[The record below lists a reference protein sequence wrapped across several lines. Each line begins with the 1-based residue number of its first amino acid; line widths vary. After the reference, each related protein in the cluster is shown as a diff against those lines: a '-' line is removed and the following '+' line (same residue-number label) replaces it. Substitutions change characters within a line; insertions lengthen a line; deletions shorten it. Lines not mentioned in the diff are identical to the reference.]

1 MGEGAGVQGT
11 GGGGSWDRGSRGG
24 PGAPA
29 GAGRSPRHPG
39 RRAARRVLE
48 AAEQGLEQ
56 VLGGPARTRVIVLLA
71 CVLAL
76 NSADT
81 ATVGAAAAPLRAA
94 LRISNTD
101 IGVLV
106 AVTAVVGAVAS
117 VPFGV
122 LVDRVHRI
130 RLLTVAIVL
139 WGVATFASALVSTFG
154 QLLLVRLGL
163 GAVTAV
169 SGPAVASLVGDW
181 FAPGERGKV
190 YGYVLAGELLGAGV
204 GFVVTGDVAALS
216 WRAAFVVLAI
226 PALALALAVG
236 RLPEPARG
244 GASHLQPGQRRLV
257 GRRELAGAG
266 EGRRWGRRGST
277 LKPPFGAQVLAPSA
291 GPTDAQQEAAR
302 LGIAPDPRLV
312 LRDDPRRMRLP
323 ETVRYVLSVKTNVI
337 IIISSACAYFF
348 LAGVETFGLEFARG
362 QYGVSQVVADLL
374 MLVIGA
380 AAVAGVLVGGRVGD
394 ALVRRHR
401 INGRVLVATVC
412 AFGTVVLFIP
422 AVTTRSAVTA
432 LPYVAAAA
440 FLLTAQNPPMDAARL
455 DIMPSL
461 LWGRAEGIRSF
472 LRTGGQALAPVV
484 FGGLSDLLGGGQQ
497 GLQLTFGIMLLPL
510 AVSGVILLRALKT
523 YPRDVATAAASY
535 RSGNEPTV
543 TLQPVTSTWSPM
555 PPPAPT
561 GPGDPGGPGG
571 RRP

>member
-1 MGEGAGVQGT
+1 MAEGPPGNGPNAP
-11 GGGGSWDRGSRGG
+11 GGG
-24 PGAPA
+24 PA
-29 GAGRSPRHPG
+29 GTSPGRRPGLLGELGSPRGHRG
-39 RRAARRVLE
+39 RRAARRVIE

-56 VLGGPARTRVIVLLA
+56 VLGGPARTRVVVLLA

-81 ATVGAAAAPLRAA
+81 ATVGAAAAPLRHA

-106 AVTAVVGAVAS
+106 AVTALVGAVAS

-139 WGVATFASALVSTFG
+139 WGVATFASATVSTFG

-226 PALALALAVG
+226 PALLLAWAVG
-236 RLPEPARG
+236 HLPEPARG
-244 GASHLQPGQRRLV
+244 GASHLQPGQRRLL
-257 GRRELAGAG
+257 GRRDLG
-266 EGRRWGRRGST
+266 EAGRRRLGATRR
-277 LKPPFGAQVLAPSA
+277 PPFGEEVLVPSA

-302 LGIAPDPRLV
+302 LGIEPDPRLV
-312 LRDDPRRMRLP
+312 LRDDPRRMRLGQ
-323 ETVRYVLSVKTNVI
+323 TVRYVLSVRTNVV

-374 MLVIGA
+374 MLVVGA

-422 AVTTRSAVTA
+422 AVMTRSAVTA
-432 LPYVAAAA
+432 LPYVAAAG

-484 FGGLSDLLGGGQQ
+484 FGGLSDLLGGGRE
-497 GLQLTFGIMLLPL
+497 GLQVTFGIMLLPL
-510 AVSGVILLRALKT
+510 AVSGLILLRALRT
-523 YPRDVATAAASY
+523 YPKDVATAAASY

-543 TLQPVTSTWSPM
+543 VLGPVPV
-555 PPPAPT
+555 PPPGAA
-561 GPGDPGGPGG
+561 GPPGWLGG
-571 RRP
+571 ER